1 MYTHAPSSTNAKLL
15 SLDEQVSAWLKRI
28 TPMESK
34 AVTRFAVTLTLDV
47 ESMHR
52 KSRDGVLESDEK
64 ISFAK
69 ASFSAF
75 RWKLDRIVLKSAAS
89 KHGRELTYVP
99 VIEGQSSG
107 HRIHY
112 HCVIVTP
119 KWVTLT
125 DMKAAVKHAWSRTE
139 FGAHQVDVQPMRD
152 EGWLQYM
159 SKEAWTLSRDVVDI
173 DNVQLSTC
181 PERC

>member
-1 MYTHAPSSTNAKLL
+1 MYQETPSPANANGFAFNEHVA
-15 SLDEQVSAWLKRI
+15 DWLKRMTPSESDNI
-28 TPMESK
+28 T
-34 AVTRFAVTLTLDV
+34 RYAVTLTLDV

-52 KSRDGVLESDEK
+52 KCRGGVLEADEK
-64 ISFAK
+64 VSFAK
-69 ASFSAF
+69 TTFSAF
-75 RWKLDRIVLKSAAS
+75 RWKLDRTILRSAAS

-119 KWVTLT
+119 TWVTLP
-125 DMKAAVKHAWSRTE
+125 DMRAAVKHAWSRTE

-152 EGWLQYM
+152 DGWLRYM
-159 SKEAWTLSRDVVDI
+159 SKEAWTLTRDVVDI
-173 DNVQLSTC
+173 DNVRLSTC
-181 PERC
+181 PVRC

>member
-1 MYTHAPSSTNAKLL
+1 MYAASPSSANTDAFEFNGKVV
-15 SLDEQVSAWLKRI
+15 DWLKRM
-28 TPMESK
+28 TPTDSDN
-34 AVTRFAVTLTLDV
+34 ATRYAVTLTLDV

-52 KSRDGVLESDEK
+52 KCRGGVLESDEK
-64 ISFAK
+64 VKFAK
-69 ASFSAF
+69 TTFSAF
-75 RWKLDRIVLKSAAS
+75 RWKLDRMILKSAAS
-89 KHGRELTYVP
+89 KHGRELTYIP

-112 HCVIVTP
+112 HCVVVTP
-119 KWVTLT
+119 TWVTLP

-152 EGWLQYM
+152 DGWLQYM
-159 SKEAWTLSRDVVDI
+159 SKEAWTLTRDVVDI
-173 DNVQLSTC
+173 DNVRLSTR